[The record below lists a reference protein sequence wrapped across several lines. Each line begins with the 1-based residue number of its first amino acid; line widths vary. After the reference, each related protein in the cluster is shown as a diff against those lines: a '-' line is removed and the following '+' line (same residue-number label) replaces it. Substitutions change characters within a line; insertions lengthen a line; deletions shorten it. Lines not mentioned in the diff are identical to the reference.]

1 MLSQLFTALSRL
13 KSPKLFQTE
22 SSKSSASSASSPAQ
36 LPVSS
41 SKTDWTL
48 KATDQIKQDE
58 GLVLEAYQDHLGYW
72 TIGYGR
78 LIDKRKGGGISEEEA
93 LYLLKN
99 DVNARLPVLANAIP
113 FFNKLDDARKAVL
126 LNMSFQ
132 LGISGLL
139 KFKST
144 LAFIE
149 AGDYENAAANMLKS
163 LWAKQTPNRAN
174 RLAEQMRTGKWQYG
188 TQ

>member
-1 MLSQLFTALSRL
+1 M
-13 KSPKLFQTE
+13 KE
-22 SSKSSASSASSPAQ
+22 
-36 LPVSS
+36 
-41 SKTDWTL
+41 
-48 KATDQIKQDE
+48 TDQIKEDE
-58 GLVLEAYQDHLGYW
+58 GLVLHAYQDHLGFW

-99 DVNARLPVLANAIP
+99 DVSARLPVLENAIP
-113 FFNKLDDARKAVL
+113 FFARLNDARKAVL

-132 LGISGLL
+132 LGITGLL

-149 AGDYENAAANMLKS
+149 AGDFENASANMLKS
-163 LWAKQTPNRAN
+163 LWAKQTPPRAK
-174 RLAEQMRTGKWQYG
+174 RLAEQMRTGKWQSG
-188 TQ
+188 